1 MDKMQRRKGRRLCHQ
16 HAYKWKE
23 MEDPSRR
30 YRIMREEREDP

>member
-1 MDKMQRRKGRRLCHQ
+1 MDKMQRRKGRRLCQ

-30 YRIMREEREDP
+30 YKIMRGEREDP

>member
-1 MDKMQRRKGRRLCHQ
+1 MDKMQKRKGRRPGQ